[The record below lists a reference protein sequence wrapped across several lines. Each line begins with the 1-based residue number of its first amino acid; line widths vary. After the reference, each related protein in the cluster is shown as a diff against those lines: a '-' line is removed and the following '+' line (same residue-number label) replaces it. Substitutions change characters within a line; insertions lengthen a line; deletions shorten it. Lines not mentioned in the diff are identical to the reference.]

1 MANIG
6 ATTAFYKVETSLT
19 RANSEVSKSMERLA
33 TGRQN
38 ANAGDRSSYVAMAD
52 TFRLDFV
59 GTKAGI
65 KGASV
70 TMGYLETGM
79 RVLDSA
85 SGLLSRLQELAVLG
99 ANDTNTTADHE
110 AINLEA
116 EAIADEFNRLMTTST
131 YKGRD
136 VFNETAGSLYVA
148 MGGRDQEMTFGI
160 GTIDYSDMYVA
171 EARTIAGA
179 QVTPAKAFG
188 RAAAVDLSNAGAL
201 DANNTYVVTTPLAP
215 KSFASPTIESTSG
228 AGVIAG
234 AGTATFDITKDG
246 TDYGVIITD
255 GGSGFALNDTLVI
268 AGENL
273 GGAADDSEDAT
284 ITVTSIGAAG
294 EILTATIA
302 GTAGTTDQIDNDFDD
317 GDGTNTTLAEA
328 IKTDTA
334 RIFRV
339 ADSSQITDGTML
351 AGDVLVANAN
361 GIATG
366 DMDSTIRLKQVVT
379 GDLAFVA
386 GESYTIASM
395 GGAATTINT
404 GAMDDAG
411 AIGRAVSG
419 LSTGSE
425 LGVGT
430 TFTVDV
436 DATEAEMAHINAL
449 TQGMTFT
456 KVSDAANDLDGPNKD
471 GEFNLAHLPSD
482 AVVARGMGTAA
493 ETGRVGTSGL
503 EAEKTY
509 IVRTVGSDGGAYTD
523 IAGTKGGDIFAG
535 ASALYRQNGGNTAIT
550 VGNIEQNDVIVLSS
564 AVDGANLGGELVLD
578 EVNTGS
584 TAFLAGHE
592 YEIVSM
598 GNSDGVVDV
607 SAFDEDAGA
616 IARASSDIA
625 DGATLMQGT
634 KFTVD
639 ADVSVTELAFL
650 NALSEGM
657 TFRMSSDTLTKDIE
671 AMQGLLNT
679 ARVQAGSQYAALE
692 SAVNYTTDLTAQY
705 ELGYNTVNDVNFSM
719 ETAHLA
725 KNQILQQAAT
735 AMLAQ
740 ANSGQ
745 QGLLQLIS

>member
-33 TGRQN
+33 TGKQN

-85 SGLLSRLQELAVLG
+85 SALLSRLQELAVLG

-160 GTIDYSDMYVA
+160 GTIDYSDMYVD

-179 QVTPAKAFG
+179 TVTTPKAFG
-188 RAAAVDLSNAGAL
+188 RAAATGLDVTAVTALTPATLAAG
-201 DANNTYVVTTPLAP
+201 
-215 KSFASPTIESTSG
+215 KQF
-228 AGVIAG
+228 VI
-234 AGTATFDITKDG
+234 TATPDATEGNYAEG
-246 TDYGVIITD
+246 TEAGGKFFTD
-255 GGSGFALNDTLVI
+255 TSAVFR
-268 AGENL
+268 GENSD
-273 GGAADDSEDAT
+273 GVA
-284 ITVTSIGAAG
+284 IT
-294 EILTATIA
+294 
-302 GTAGTTDQIDNDFDD
+302 N
-317 GDGTNTTLAEA
+317 GDME
-328 IKTDTA
+328 
-334 RIFRV
+334 V
-339 ADSSQITDGTML
+339 
-351 AGDVLVANAN
+351 GDVLVVDAA
-361 GIATG
+361 IVTG
-366 DMDSTIRLKQVVT
+366 DFNADTDLILKEVVT

-386 GESYTIASM
+386 GESYTISSL
-395 GGAATTINT
+395 GGSDGIVNTTDGNF
-404 GAMDDAG
+404 DDADV
-411 AIGRAVSG
+411 IGRAVQAIENG
-419 LSTGSE
+419 DRLA
-425 LGVGT
+425 VGQ

-436 DATEAEMAHINAL
+436 DASVAEMAHLNSL
-449 TQGMTFT
+449 TQGITFI
-456 KVSDAANDLDGPNKD
+456 KVSDTLNDVAGPNKD
-471 GEFNLAHLPSD
+471 AEFNLAHLPSD
-482 AVVARGMGTAA
+482 AVVARGMGAA
-493 ETGRVGTSGL
+493 SETGRSGSSGL
-503 EAEKTY
+503 DAEKTY
-509 IVRTVGSDGGAYTD
+509 IVRTVGTAGNYSDDLGN
-523 IAGTKGGDIFAG
+523 KGGDIRAA
-535 ASALYRQNGGNTAIT
+535 ASALYRQNGGDTEIPTSGVEAI
-550 VGNIEQNDVIVLSS
+550 VAGDVIVLDS
-564 AVDGANLGGELVLD
+564 AVAGASLDANMIID
-578 EVNTGS
+578 EVNTTS
-584 TAFLAGHE
+584 TAFLAGQE

-598 GNSDGVVDV
+598 GTSDGAVDI
-607 SAFDEDAGA
+607 SDFTDDAGA
-616 IARASSDIA
+616 IGRASSDIA
-625 DGATLMQGT
+625 NGATLVQGT

-639 ADVSVTELAFL
+639 ADASVTELAYL
-650 NALSEGM
+650 NALREGM

-671 AMQGLLNT
+671 AMQGLINT

-705 ELGYNTVNDVNFSM
+705 ELGYNTVHDVNFSM

-745 QGLLQLIS
+745 QGLLQLIT